1 MTLGGGGGPNY
12 FMGIT
17 WFSGG
22 TEEVSAVNNNV

>member
-1 MTLGGGGGPNY
+1 MTLGGGGPKY
-12 FMGIT
+12 YMGIT